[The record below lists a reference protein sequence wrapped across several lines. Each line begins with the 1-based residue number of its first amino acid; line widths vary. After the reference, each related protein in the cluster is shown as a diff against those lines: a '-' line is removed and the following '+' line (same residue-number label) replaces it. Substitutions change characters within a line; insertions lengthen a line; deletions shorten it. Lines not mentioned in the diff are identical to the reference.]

1 MAEIL
6 SQDEVNALLRGIS
19 SGAIE
24 SEKKEENTGGIKP
37 YDLTSQDRIVRGRM
51 PTLEIINE
59 RFARLLR
66 NDLTSALRKVAEI
79 TATSVD
85 MQKFGEFLKNIPLP
99 TSLTIFKMPP
109 LRGYAIFVLDARLV
123 YNLIDIFFGG
133 TTDLHVKIEGRDF
146 SPIENKLIKKI
157 TDMAF
162 NALKTA
168 WTPVSPV
175 DIEYQRS
182 EINPQ
187 FATIVTPT
195 EVVIISRFEV
205 DIEGAVSKFM
215 ICIPYSMIEPIKEK
229 LYSGFQSE
237 QLEVDHRWIE
247 RFKERLKESEL
258 NIKVDI
264 GKTSIS
270 SRDFLKIKKGD
281 VIVLDKRIEDPL
293 VVDIENLPKFIAYP
307 GKINNNVAVKIISDI
322 PLGKEGYYE

>member
-24 SEKKEENTGGIKP
+24 SEKKEENAGGIKS

-162 NALKTA
+162 NAMKTA
-168 WTPVSPV
+168 WTPVSP
-175 DIEYQRS
+175 IEIEFQRS

-258 NIKVDI
+258 NIRVDV
-264 GKTSIS
+264 GKTSIN

-307 GKINNNVAVKIISDI
+307 GKINNNFAVKIISDI

>member
-19 SGAIE
+19 SGSIE
-24 SEKKEENTGGIKP
+24 AEKKEETGGVKP

-59 RFARLLR
+59 RFARLFR
-66 NDLTSALRKVAEI
+66 NDLTSALRRVAEI

-109 LRGYAIFVLDARLV
+109 LRGYGIFVLDARLV

-162 NALKTA
+162 SAIKTA
-168 WTPVSPV
+168 WAPVTNI
-175 DIEYQRS
+175 DIEFQRS

-195 EVVIISRFEV
+195 EVVIICRFEV

-215 ICIPYSMIEPIKEK
+215 FCIPYSMIEPVKEK

-237 QLEVDHRWIE
+237 QLEIDHRWIE

-258 NIKVDI
+258 DI
-264 GKTSIS
+264 RVKIGTTSITS
-270 SRDFLKIKKGD
+270 GDFLKIKKGD
-281 VIVLDKRIEDPL
+281 VIVLDKKIDEPL
-293 VVDIENLPKFIAYP
+293 VVEIENLPKFIAYP
-307 GKINNNVAVKIISDI
+307 GQRTNQIAVKLISEI
-322 PLGKEGYYE
+322 PIGKEGYYE

>member
-19 SGAIE
+19 SGSIE
-24 SEKKEENTGGIKP
+24 TEKQEEVGGIRA

-79 TATSVD
+79 TSTSVD

-109 LRGYAIFVLDARLV
+109 LRGFGIFVLDARLV

-162 NALKTA
+162 NAMKAA

-175 DIEYQRS
+175 DIEFQRS

-195 EVVIISRFEV
+195 EVVIINRFEV

-215 ICIPYSMIEPIKEK
+215 ICIPYSMVEPIKEK

-237 QLEVDHRWIE
+237 QLEIDQRWIE

-258 NIKVDI
+258 DIKVKI
-264 GKTSIS
+264 GTTNIS
-270 SRDFLKIKKGD
+270 AQDFLKIKKGD
-281 VIVLDKRIEDPL
+281 VIVLDKRIEEPL
-293 VVDIENLPKFIAYP
+293 VVEIENLPKFIGYP
-307 GKINNNVAVKIISDI
+307 GKINNQVAVKLISEI

>member
-24 SEKKEENTGGIKP
+24 SEKKEENLDGIRP

-109 LRGYAIFVLDARLV
+109 LRGYAIFVLDSRLV

-168 WTPVSPV
+168 WMPVSPI
-175 DIEYQRS
+175 DIEFQRS

-258 NIKVDI
+258 NIKI
-264 GKTSIS
+264 YLGKTSIS

-307 GKINNNVAVKIISDI
+307 GKINNNMAVKIISDI

>member
-24 SEKKEENTGGIKP
+24 SEKKEENAGGIKP

-79 TATSVD
+79 TSTSVD

-109 LRGYAIFVLDARLV
+109 LRGYAIFVLDSRLV

-168 WTPVSPV
+168 WMPVSPI
-175 DIEYQRS
+175 DIEFQRS

-258 NIKVDI
+258 NIKI
-264 GKTSIS
+264 YLGKTSIS

-307 GKINNNVAVKIISDI
+307 GKINNNMAVKIISDI

>member
-19 SGAIE
+19 SGSIE
-24 SEKKEENTGGIKP
+24 SEKKEENLDGIRP

-109 LRGYAIFVLDARLV
+109 LRGYAIFVLDSRLV

-168 WTPVSPV
+168 WMPVSPI
-175 DIEYQRS
+175 DIEFQRS

-215 ICIPYSMIEPIKEK
+215 ICIPYSMVEPIKEK

-258 NIKVDI
+258 NIRIDL
-264 GKTSIS
+264 GKTNIS

-293 VVDIENLPKFIAYP
+293 VIDIENLPKFIAYP
-307 GKINNNVAVKIISDI
+307 GKLNNNLAVKIISDI

>member
-24 SEKKEENTGGIKP
+24 SEKKEENLDGIRP

-109 LRGYAIFVLDARLV
+109 LRGYAIFVLDSRLV

-168 WTPVSPV
+168 WMPVSPI
-175 DIEYQRS
+175 DIEFQRS

-258 NIKVDI
+258 NIRVDV

-307 GKINNNVAVKIISDI
+307 GKINNNFAVKIISDI

>member
-24 SEKKEENTGGIKP
+24 SEKKEENLGGIKP

-79 TATSVD
+79 TSTSVD

-109 LRGYAIFVLDARLV
+109 LRGYAIFVLDSRLV

-162 NALKTA
+162 NSLKTA
-168 WTPVSPV
+168 WMPVSPI
-175 DIEYQRS
+175 DIEFQRS

-264 GKTSIS
+264 GTASIS
-270 SRDFLKIKKGD
+270 SRDFLKIKEGD

-307 GKINNNVAVKIISDI
+307 GKLNNNVAVKIISEI

>member
-24 SEKKEENTGGIKP
+24 SEKKEENVGGIRP

-109 LRGYAIFVLDARLV
+109 LRGYAIFVLDSRLV

-157 TDMAF
+157 TDIAF

-168 WTPVSPV
+168 WTPVSPI
-175 DIEYQRS
+175 DIEFQRS

-215 ICIPYSMIEPIKEK
+215 ICIPYSMVEPIKEK

-258 NIKVDI
+258 NIRIDV

-307 GKINNNVAVKIISDI
+307 GKINNNIAVKIISDI

>member
-19 SGAIE
+19 SGSIE
-24 SEKKEENTGGIKP
+24 TEKQEDMGGIKP

-109 LRGYAIFVLDARLV
+109 LRGFGIFVLDARLV

-162 NALKTA
+162 NAIKSA
-168 WTPVSPV
+168 WTPVSPI
-175 DIEYQRS
+175 DIEFQRS

-237 QLEVDHRWIE
+237 QLEIDQRWIE

-258 NIKVDI
+258 DIKVKI
-264 GKTSIS
+264 GTTSIS
-270 SRDFLKIKKGD
+270 AQDFLKIRKGD
-281 VIVLDKRIEDPL
+281 VIVLDKRIEEPL
-293 VVDIENLPKFIAYP
+293 VVEIEDIPKFIGYP
-307 GKINNNVAVKIISDI
+307 GKMNNQVAVKLISEI
-322 PLGKEGYYE
+322 PIGKEGYYE

>member
-24 SEKKEENTGGIKP
+24 SEKKEENLGGIKP

-79 TATSVD
+79 TSTSVD

-109 LRGYAIFVLDARLV
+109 LRGYAIFVLDSRLV

-162 NALKTA
+162 NAMKTA
-168 WTPVSPV
+168 WAPVSPI
-175 DIEYQRS
+175 DIEFQRS

-258 NIKVDI
+258 NIKI
-264 GKTSIS
+264 YLGKTSIS

-307 GKINNNVAVKIISDI
+307 GKINNNMAVKIISDI

>member
-19 SGAIE
+19 SGSIE
-24 SEKKEENTGGIKP
+24 TEKKEETGGIKS

-66 NDLTSALRKVAEI
+66 NELTSALRKVAEI

-109 LRGYAIFVLDARLV
+109 LRGYGIFVLDARLV

-162 NALKTA
+162 NAMKQA
-168 WTPVSPV
+168 WTPVTPI
-175 DIEYQRS
+175 DIEFQRS

-205 DIEGAVSKFM
+205 DIEGAVSRFM
-215 ICIPYSMIEPIKEK
+215 ICIPYSMIEPVKEK

-237 QLEVDHRWIE
+237 QLEIDQRWIE

-258 NIKVDI
+258 NIKVKI
-264 GKTSIS
+264 GTAVIS
-270 SRDFLKIKKGD
+270 AQDFLKIRKGD
-281 VIVLDKRIEDPL
+281 VIVLDKRIDQPL
-293 VVDIENLPKFIAYP
+293 VVEIEDIPKFIGYP
-307 GKINNNVAVKIISDI
+307 GKINNQVAVKLISEI
-322 PLGKEGYYE
+322 PIGKEGYYE

>member
-1 MAEIL
+1 MPEIL

-19 SGAIE
+19 SGSIE
-24 SEKKEENTGGIKP
+24 TEKQEEAGGIRA

-109 LRGYAIFVLDARLV
+109 LRGFGIFVLDARLV

-162 NALKTA
+162 NAMKAA
-168 WTPVSPV
+168 WTPVSPI
-175 DIEYQRS
+175 DIEFQRS

-237 QLEVDHRWIE
+237 QLEIDQRWIE

-258 NIKVDI
+258 DIKVKI
-264 GKTSIS
+264 GTTNIS
-270 SRDFLKIKKGD
+270 AHDFLKIKKGD
-281 VIVLDKRIEDPL
+281 VIVLDKRIEEPL
-293 VVDIENLPKFIAYP
+293 VVEIENLPKFIGYP
-307 GKINNNVAVKIISDI
+307 GKINNQVAIKLISEI
-322 PLGKEGYYE
+322 PIGKEGYYE

>member
-24 SEKKEENTGGIKP
+24 SEKKEENVGGIRP

-109 LRGYAIFVLDARLV
+109 LRGYAIFVLDSRLV

-168 WTPVSPV
+168 WTPVSPI
-175 DIEYQRS
+175 DIEFQRS

-215 ICIPYSMIEPIKEK
+215 ICIPYSMVEPIKEK

-258 NIKVDI
+258 NIRIDV

-307 GKINNNVAVKIISDI
+307 GKINNNIAVKIISDI